1 MIIMAFLAVNN
12 NGDELGFIKKP
23 ERYKEK
29 GEWVLSEDDINNCYI
44 LPVGTIKR
52 ATGKDLT
59 WEDEPIEIH

>member
-1 MIIMAFLAVNN
+1 MAFLAVNK

-23 ERYKEK
+23 ERYIEK
-29 GEWVLSEDDINNCYI
+29 GEWVLSEDDINDCYL

-52 ATGKDLT
+52 ATGEDLT

>member
-1 MIIMAFLAVNN
+1 M
-12 NGDELGFIKKP
+12 
-23 ERYKEK
+23 
-29 GEWVLSEDDINNCYI
+29 VLSEDDINDCYL